1 MAVSGTEPASVQDLG
16 ISLNGTASAD
26 GIGSQPASVD
36 DLQLVVQGMQQQAA
50 EMADQRWTGYV
61 EHPSSGSWSWEY
73 SKGTAATSSGRY
85 CTFHKAGTYR
95 FCIVVSNQ
103 TGSNSNVGTKT
114 FSFGSGAGQTAN
126 VRIGEVDGY
135 SSMSAVFDLIC
146 PSDECRLTIPN
157 GAFCLFA
164 IRIE

>member
-1 MAVSGTEPASVQDLG
+1 MPTGSEPASIQDLRIALG
-16 ISLNGTASAD
+16 GGASPDA
-26 GIGSQPASVD
+26 IGSMPASVD
-36 DLQLVVQGMQQQAA
+36 DLQLVVEGMQEKAA
-50 EMADQRWTGYV
+50 EMAGQWWTGYV

-85 CTFHKAGTYR
+85 CTFHNAGTYR

-103 TGSNSNVGTKT
+103 TSSNSNVGTKT
-114 FSFGSGAGQTAN
+114 FSFGSGEGQTAS
-126 VRIGEVDGY
+126 VYIGQVQGY
-135 SSMSAVFDLIC
+135 SSMSAVFDLVC
-146 PSDECRLTIPN
+146 PTDECRLTIPN